1 MDGTV
6 KISKLPVNK
15 LALLVATIGAL
26 VTNVTAR
33 VGATDR
39 SRPANDYEYE
49 HPPAHASGAAGEQ
62 EKNQKYTCL
71 MHPEVINDHPGN
83 CPKCGMKL
91 VPVEEGKRPTSNSDR
106 SRAGVQRPISKVGA
120 IDPNRPQHEHD
131 HPPSVAAAT
140 SGATGE
146 HDHEHEH
153 ERMQMGMEMHSTID
167 LADPMSREGSGTSW
181 IPDSSPM
188 YGRMFMFGDNMLMLH
203 GAIFPRYTN
212 VSTRRGDDRIDAPN
226 WFMGMF
232 SRPLWNDAQF
242 GSRLMMSLDPLT
254 EQGRGYP
261 LLFQTGEEWQGQPL
275 HDRQHPHDLFDELSF
290 SLSQKFEHD
299 LSGYIYFGYPG
310 EPALGPPTFMHRPS
324 AMDDPD
330 APIGH
335 HWQDSTHITFGV
347 ATGGLQWRDI
357 KIEGSIFTG
366 REPDEDRYDFDRPR
380 FDSYSGRLSWNPTR
394 NLALQVSYG
403 YIKSPEE
410 LDPKTNI
417 HRTTASAIYNL
428 PLGNDTNWSNT
439 FVWGQNNA
447 TEEGKTQSFLIESN
461 YQRGRDTV
469 YFRWEHVGKS
479 GHELVLN
486 EAAHTRIFPV
496 AGYTLGYVRDL
507 SHGNGIDIGL
517 GTQFTIN
524 NRPDTLDR
532 YYGDDLGYAFQFFL
546 RIRPSLH
553 SHGEH
558 EHGEHVAGM
567 QK

>member
-1 MDGTV
+1 MLSVTHTV
-6 KISKLPVNK
+6 IAQHSHREDE
-15 LALLVATIGAL
+15 T
-26 VTNVTAR
+26 
-33 VGATDR
+33 
-39 SRPANDYEYE
+39 E
-49 HPPAHASGAAGEQ
+49 HE
-62 EKNQKYTCL
+62 
-71 MHPEVINDHPGN
+71 
-83 CPKCGMKL
+83 
-91 VPVEEGKRPTSNSDR
+91 
-106 SRAGVQRPISKVGA
+106 
-120 IDPNRPQHEHD
+120 

-140 SGATGE
+140 SGAAGE
-146 HDHEHEH
+146 QEQEKIQKYTCMMHPEVTTDHPGNCPKC
-153 ERMQMGMEMHSTID
+153 GMELVPIKQKKRPTPINREQAPNAQHSTSSSDHLMHDGAEMPMSHHHHGGHEMHAPSHEGHEMDMEMSMHSTID

-188 YGRMFMFGDNMLMLH
+188 YGRMFMFGEDMLMLH

-226 WFMGMF
+226 WFMAMF
-232 SRPLWNDAQF
+232 SHPLGESTQF

-254 EQGRGYP
+254 EGGRGYP
-261 LLFQTGEEWQGQPL
+261 LLFQTGESWNGEAL

-299 LSGYIYFGYPG
+299 LSAYIYFGYPG
-310 EPALGPPTFMHRPS
+310 EPALGPPAFMHRPS

-347 ATGGLQWRDI
+347 ATLGAQWRNV
-357 KIEGSIFTG
+357 KLEGSIFTG
-366 REPDEDRYDFDRPR
+366 REPDDDRYDFDRPR
-380 FDSYSGRLSWNPTR
+380 FDSYSGRLSWNPTP

-410 LDPKTNI
+410 LHPETKI

-428 PLGNDTNWSNT
+428 PLGHDTNWSNS

-447 TEEGKTQSFLIESN
+447 TKEGKTQSFLVESN
-461 YQRGRDTV
+461 YQRGRNTV
-469 YFRWEHVGKS
+469 YFRWERVQKS
-479 GHELVLN
+479 GHELVLD
-486 EAAHTRIFPV
+486 EADESEIFPV
-496 AGYTLGYVRDL
+496 SGYSLGYVRDL

-524 NRPDTLDR
+524 DRPDSLDR
-532 YYGDDLGYAFQFFL
+532 YYGHDLGYAFQFFL
-546 RIRPSLH
+546 RIRPSQH

-558 EHGEHVAGM
+558 VHAEQVPGM
-567 QK
+567 MK

>member
-1 MDGTV
+1 MR
-6 KISKLPVNK
+6 KHIAAIIAS
-15 LALLVATIGAL
+15 AL
-26 VTNVTAR
+26 VVSVTHIGIAQE
-33 VGATDR
+33 
-39 SRPANDYEYE
+39 SHHE
-49 HPPAHASGAAGEQ
+49 HQIEQ
-62 EKNQKYTCL
+62 EQEQQHEKSQKYTCV
-71 MHPEVINDHPGN
+71 MHPEVISDHPGN

-91 VPVEEGKRPTSNSDR
+91 VPVGEGKRPTPRDREQASNSDR
-106 SRAGVQRPISKVGA
+106 SRAGVEHST
-120 IDPNRPQHEHD
+120 PNHQSHT
-131 HPPSVAAAT
+131 SQMSAAAST
-140 SGATGE
+140 KKDQSHMSHPM
-146 HDHEHEH
+146 HDHEHEMH
-153 ERMQMGMEMHSTID
+153 MEMHSSIN

-188 YGRMFMFGDNMLMLH
+188 YSRMFMFGDDMLMLH

-226 WFMGMF
+226 WFMAMF
-232 SRPLWNDAQF
+232 SHPLGESTQF

-261 LLFQTGEEWQGQPL
+261 LLFQTGEVWNGEPL

-299 LSGYIYFGYPG
+299 LSGYVYFGYPG
-310 EPALGPPTFMHRPS
+310 EPALGPPAFMHRPS

-347 ATGGLQWRDI
+347 ATGGLQWRDL

-410 LDPKTNI
+410 LDPNTNI

-447 TEEGKTQSFLIESN
+447 TKEGKTQSFLIESN
-461 YQRGRDTV
+461 YQRGRNTI

-486 EAAHTRIFPV
+486 EAAHSRIFPV

-553 SHGEH
+553 SHGAH
-558 EHGEHVAGM
+558 EHTEHVAGM
-567 QK
+567 EK

>member
-1 MDGTV
+1 MR
-6 KISKLPVNK
+6 KYISAIIASAI
-15 LALLVATIGAL
+15 ALLIS
-26 VTNVTAR
+26 VTAQ
-33 VGATDR
+33 VGAIDPN
-39 SRPANDYEYE
+39 RPGDNHEQEQE
-49 HPPAHASGAAGEQ
+49 HPPAHGSGAAGEHEYEQ
-62 EKNQKYTCL
+62 QHNQNQKYTCV
-71 MHPEVINDHPGN
+71 MHPEVITDYPGN

-91 VPVEEGKRPTSNSDR
+91 VPVAEKKRSTSNAVKAR
-106 SRAGVQRPISKVGA
+106 GAHGALRAQHPTSKVGA
-120 IDPNRPQHEHD
+120 IDRNRPRHD
-131 HPPSVAAAT
+131 
-140 SGATGE
+140 

-153 ERMQMGMEMHSTID
+153 EGMQMGMEMHSSIN

-188 YGRMFMFGDNMLMLH
+188 YGRMFMFGENRLMLH
-203 GAIFPRYTN
+203 GAIFLRYTN

-226 WFMGMF
+226 WFMGMY
-232 SRPLWNDAQF
+232 SRPLWNEAQF

-254 EQGRGYP
+254 EGGRGYP
-261 LLFQTGEEWQGQPL
+261 LLFQTGESWNDQPL

-299 LSGYIYFGYPG
+299 LSAYIYFGYPG

-335 HWQDSTHITFGV
+335 HWQDSTHVTFGV

-366 REPDEDRYDFDRPR
+366 REPNEDRYNFDQPD

-403 YIKSPEE
+403 YIKSPEALEPE
-410 LDPKTNI
+410 LNR
-417 HRTTASAIYNL
+417 HRTTASLIYNV
-428 PLGNDTNWSNT
+428 PLGNDSNWATS
-439 FVWGQNNA
+439 FVWGQNND
-447 TEEGKTQSFLIESN
+447 TGEGKTQSFLVESD

-469 YFRWEHVGKS
+469 YFRWERVEKS

-496 AGYTLGYVRDL
+496 AAYTLGYVRDL

-532 YYGDDLGYAFQFFL
+532 YYGDDLGYAFEFFL

-558 EHGEHVAGM
+558 EHAEHVAGM
-567 QK
+567 EK

>member
-1 MDGTV
+1 MQ
-6 KISKLPVNK
+6 KRISILISAMA
-15 LALLVATIGAL
+15 LAISASAQ
-26 VTNVTAR
+26 
-33 VGATDR
+33 VGAIDLN
-39 SRPANDYEYE
+39 RPASEHDY
-49 HPPAHASGAAGEQ
+49 PPSLSSGTTGTHNH
-62 EKNQKYTCL
+62 EKKQKYTCP
-71 MHPEVINDHPGN
+71 MHPEVVTEHPGN

-91 VPVEEGKRPTSNSDR
+91 VPRKDKKRSTSNSDK
-106 SRAGVQRPISKVGA
+106 SRAGAQRPT
-120 IDPNRPQHEHD
+120 PNHQSHLFHQS
-131 HPPSVAAAT
+131 HQM
-140 SGATGE
+140 
-146 HDHEHEH
+146 HEHE
-153 ERMQMGMEMHSTID
+153 MMEMHSSID

-181 IPDSSPM
+181 LPDSSPM
-188 YGRMFMFGDNMLMLH
+188 YGRMFMFGENMLMLH

-226 WFMGMF
+226 WFMAMY
-232 SRPLWNDAQF
+232 SHPLSNNAQF

-254 EQGRGYP
+254 EGGRGYP
-261 LLFQTGEEWQGQPL
+261 LLFQTGESWHDQPL

-299 LSGYIYFGYPG
+299 LSAYVYFGYPG
-310 EPALGPPTFMHRPS
+310 EPALGPPAFMHRPS

-347 ATGGLQWRDI
+347 ATLGAQWHNV
-357 KIEGSIFTG
+357 KLEGSIFTG

-380 FDSYSGRLSWNPTR
+380 FDSYSGRLSWNPTK
-394 NLALQVSYG
+394 NLALQVSHG
-403 YIKSPEE
+403 YIKSPEAV
-410 LDPKTNI
+410 DPKTNI

-428 PLGNDTNWSNT
+428 PLGHDTNWSNT

-469 YFRWEHVGKS
+469 YFRWERVQKS
-479 GHELVLN
+479 GHELVLKPFD
-486 EAAHTRIFPV
+486 ESEIFPV
-496 AGYTLGYVRDL
+496 SGYSLGYVRDL
-507 SHGNGIDIGL
+507 SHGNGIDVGL

-524 NRPDTLDR
+524 DRPDSLDR

-546 RIRPSLH
+546 RIRPSQH

-558 EHGEHVAGM
+558 DHAEHVAGM

>member
-1 MDGTV
+1 MNRHILLFFCAV
-6 KISKLPVNK
+6 A
-15 LALLVATIGAL
+15 LAILSAQGEAIDA
-26 VTNVTAR
+26 N
-33 VGATDR
+33 
-39 SRPANDYEYE
+39 RPHGKHDHEQE
-49 HPPAHASGAAGEQ
+49 QEQ
-62 EKNQKYTCL
+62 EKKQKYTCT
-71 MHPEVINDHPGN
+71 MHPEVVMDHPGN

-91 VPVEEGKRPTSNSDR
+91 VPMEESKRST
-106 SRAGVQRPISKVGA
+106 
-120 IDPNRPQHEHD
+120 PNPPPPRTGSAVASAQSSTLNHQSHEMHE
-131 HPPSVAAAT
+131 HPPSHA
-140 SGATGE
+140 GYE
-146 HDHEHEH
+146 M
-153 ERMQMGMEMHSTID
+153 RMEMPSSID

-188 YGRMFMFGDNMLMLH
+188 YAKMFMFDDNMLMLH

-226 WFMGMF
+226 WFMAMY
-232 SRPLWNDAQF
+232 SHPLGDSAQF
-242 GSRLMMSLDPLT
+242 GARLMMSLDPLT
-254 EQGRGYP
+254 EGGRGYP
-261 LLFQTGEEWQGQPL
+261 LLFQSGESWNGEPL

-299 LSGYIYFGYPG
+299 LSAYIYFGYPG

-335 HWQDSTHITFGV
+335 HWQDSTHVTFGV
-347 ATGGLQWRDI
+347 ATAGLVWRNV

-366 REPDEDRYDFDRPR
+366 REPDEDRYNFDQPD

-403 YIKSPEE
+403 YIKSPEA
-410 LDPKTNI
+410 LDPELNR
-417 HRTTASAIYNL
+417 HRTTTSAIYNL
-428 PLGNDTNWSNT
+428 PLGNDSNWSNT
-439 FVWGQNNA
+439 FVWGQNHDTA
-447 TEEGKTQSFLIESN
+447 GQGKTQSFLVESD

-469 YFRWEHVGKS
+469 YFRWERVEKS
-479 GHELVLN
+479 GEELVLKP
-486 EAAHTRIFPV
+486 AADTRIFPIG
-496 AGYTLGYVRDL
+496 AYTLGYVRDL

-524 NRPDTLDR
+524 NRPDSLDR

-553 SHGEH
+553 SHTAH
-558 EHGEHVAGM
+558 
-567 QK
+567 

>member
-1 MDGTV
+1 MR
-6 KISKLPVNK
+6 KHI
-15 LALLVATIGAL
+15 AAIIAIAL
-26 VTNVTAR
+26 VLSVTHTVIAQHSHHQP
-33 VGATDR
+33 G
-39 SRPANDYEYE
+39 EE
-49 HPPAHASGAAGEQ
+49 HPPSVAAASGVAGEQ
-62 EKNQKYTCL
+62 QNTQKYTCL
-71 MHPEVINDHPGN
+71 MHPEVKTEHPGN

-91 VPVEEGKRPTSNSDR
+91 VPLKGKKRRTYNAQHSTSNIAPHPETHLSHMSQPSD
-106 SRAGVQRPISKVGA
+106 
-120 IDPNRPQHEHD
+120 
-131 HPPSVAAAT
+131 AAHH
-140 SGATGE
+140 GE
-146 HDHEHEH
+146 
-153 ERMQMGMEMHSTID
+153 MEMSMHSSID

-188 YGRMFMFGDNMLMLH
+188 YGRMFMFGEDMLMLH

-226 WFMGMF
+226 WFMAMF
-232 SRPLWNDAQF
+232 SHPFGESTQF

-254 EQGRGYP
+254 EGGRGYP
-261 LLFQTGEEWQGQPL
+261 LLFQTGESWNGKAL

-310 EPALGPPTFMHRPS
+310 EPALGPPAFMHRPS

-347 ATGGLQWRDI
+347 GTLGAQWRNL
-357 KIEGSIFTG
+357 KLEGSIFTG

-410 LDPKTNI
+410 LHPETKI

-428 PLGNDTNWSNT
+428 PLGHDTNWSNS

-469 YFRWEHVGKS
+469 YLRWERVQKS
-479 GHELVLN
+479 GHELVLD
-486 EAAHTRIFPV
+486 EADESKIFPV
-496 AGYTLGYVRDL
+496 SGYTLGYVRDL
-507 SHGNGIDIGL
+507 SHGTGIDIGL

-524 NRPDTLDR
+524 DRPDTLDR
-532 YYGDDLGYAFQFFL
+532 YYGDDLGYAFEFFL

-553 SHGEH
+553 NHDHADNEH
-558 EHGEHVAGM
+558 AEHVAGT